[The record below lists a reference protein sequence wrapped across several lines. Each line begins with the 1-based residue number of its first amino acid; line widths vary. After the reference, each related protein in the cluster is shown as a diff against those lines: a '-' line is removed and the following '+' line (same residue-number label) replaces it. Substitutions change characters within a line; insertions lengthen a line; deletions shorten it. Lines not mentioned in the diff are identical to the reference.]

1 MSIYTPIPALLVAP
15 NGARKTKVDH
25 PMVPI
30 TIAETVAVAAAC
42 FEAGAGGL
50 HAHVRDAEG
59 AHVLDAGL
67 YSELLAEM
75 ARVVPDMV
83 AQITT
88 EAVGR
93 YTAVEQRALV
103 AAVQPRHV
111 SVGLREML
119 SDGDTAAATRF
130 YRDAV
135 EAGCRV
141 QHILYHLDDIAAMR
155 QAIADGIVPAE
166 DLEILLVLGRYSD
179 GQQSNPNELDE
190 MVAALNAYD
199 TSPAWGLCAF
209 GVAETDCL
217 IRAHRMGGKMRVGFE
232 NSLQMRDGSIA
243 ADNAERVREVVG
255 LMRRSE

>member
-1 MSIYTPIPALLVAP
+1 MSTYTPIPALLVAP
-15 NGARKTKVDH
+15 NGARKTKADH
-25 PMVPI
+25 PKVPV

-67 YSELLAEM
+67 YTELLAEM
-75 ARVVPDMV
+75 ARVVPDMM

-88 EAVGR
+88 EAVGK
-93 YTAVEQRALV
+93 YSSTEQRAIV
-103 AAVQPRHV
+103 AAVRPRHV

-130 YRDAV
+130 YHDAA

-141 QHILYHLDDIAAMR
+141 QHILYHLEDIAKMR
-155 QAIADGIVPAE
+155 QTIAEGIVPGD
-166 DLEILLVLGRYSD
+166 DLEVLLVLGRYTE
-179 GQQSNPNELDE
+179 GQQSNPAELDE
-190 MVAALNAYD
+190 MVAALNAYGVP
-199 TSPAWGLCAF
+199 PAWALCAF
-209 GVAETDCL
+209 GAAETDCL
-217 IRAHRMGGKMRVGFE
+217 IRAHKMGGKMRVGFE

-243 ADNAERVREVVG
+243 PDNAARVREVVG
-255 LMRRSE
+255 LMRD